1 MTPYNASVIYD
12 LHTHTTA
19 SDGSLSPLALV
30 AHAGECGVDV
40 LSITDHDTVAAYEQL
55 GDPPAGSPEIV
66 PGIELSTTWAGRG
79 VHIVGLNIDP
89 ANAVLCAGIAAQQ
102 AARAARAET
111 IALRLEKLG
120 FGHAGSEVAAM
131 AGDSC
136 VGRPHFARYLV
147 DNGHVKDIATAFR
160 KYLGDGK
167 PGDVR
172 SGWASLE
179 DVIRWIRTAG
189 GNAVLAHPAKY
200 RLTRTKLCALIE
212 DFRAAGGAAI
222 EVVSGQQESRVT
234 LRLGALADDYG
245 LAASSGSDF
254 HHPSST
260 WSAPGRFSTMPGT
273 LRPVWD
279 LWPT

>member
-1 MTPYNASVIYD
+1 MIYD

-19 SDGSLSPLALV
+19 SDGSLSPLALL
-30 AHAGECGVDV
+30 AHASECGVDV
-40 LSITDHDTVAAYEQL
+40 LSITDHDTVTAYEQL
-55 GDPPAGSPEIV
+55 GAVPAGSPELV

-79 VHIVGLNIDP
+79 IHVVGLNIDP
-89 ANAVLCAGIAAQQ
+89 ANDVLRAGITMQQ
-102 AARAARAET
+102 AARTARAET
-111 IALRLEKLG
+111 IASRLEKLG

-131 AGDSC
+131 AGDAG

-147 DNGHVKDIATAFR
+147 DNGHVKDVATAFR

-172 SGWASLE
+172 SGWASMD
-179 DVIRWIRTAG
+179 DVIRWIRAAG
-189 GNAVLAHPAKY
+189 GTAVLAHPAKY

-212 DFRAAGGAAI
+212 DFKSAGGVAI
-222 EVVSGQQESRVT
+222 EVVSGQQEAGVT
-234 LRLGALADDYG
+234 RRLGVLAADYG

-254 HHPSST
+254 HPRSST
-260 WSAPGRFSTMPGT
+260 WSAPGRFSRMPEA

>member
-1 MTPYNASVIYD
+1 MIYD
-12 LHTHTTA
+12 LHTHSDA
-19 SDGSLSPLALV
+19 SDGTMSPLALV
-30 AHAGECGVDV
+30 RHAAVCGVDV
-40 LSITDHDTVAAYEQL
+40 LSITDHDTVAAYRQL
-55 GDPPAGSPEIV
+55 GTLPPGSPLLV
-66 PGIELSTTWAGRG
+66 PGIELSTTWSGRG

-89 ANAVLCAGIAAQQ
+89 DNAVLRHGIAAQQ

-111 IALRLEKLG
+111 IARRLEKLG
-120 FGHAGSEVAAM
+120 LGDAREAVSDGAGG
-131 AGDSC
+131 AG

-147 DNGHVKDIATAFR
+147 DNGYVSDVATAFR

-172 SGWASLE
+172 SGWASLT
-179 DVIRWIRTAG
+179 DVVRWIRAAG
-189 GNAVLAHPAKY
+189 GSAVLAHPAKY

-212 DFRAAGGAAI
+212 DFMSAGGIAL
-222 EVVSGQQESRVT
+222 EVVSGQQEADVT
-234 LRLGALADDYG
+234 RRLGALAGDYG

-254 HHPSST
+254 HDPSTT
-260 WSAPGRFSTMPGT
+260 WSAPGRFAKLPGT

>member
-1 MTPYNASVIYD
+1 MIYD
-12 LHTHTTA
+12 LHTHSNA
-19 SDGSLSPLALV
+19 SDGSLSPAALLAL
-30 AHAGECGVDV
+30 AADCGVGV
-40 LSITDHDTVAAYEQL
+40 LSITDHDTVAAYETL
-55 GDPPAGSPEIV
+55 GVLPPGSPALV

-89 ANAVLCAGIAAQQ
+89 ANAVLRAGIAAQQ
-102 AARAARAET
+102 AARIERAET

-120 FGHAGSEVAAM
+120 FGNTRAEVAGA
-131 AGDSC
+131 AGAAGI
-136 VGRPHFARYLV
+136 GRPHFARYLV

-167 PGDVR
+167 AGDVR
-172 SGWASLE
+172 SGWASMD
-179 DVIRWIRTAG
+179 DVIRWIRAAG

-200 RLTRTKLCALIE
+200 RLTRTKMCALIE
-212 DFRAAGGAAI
+212 DFMAAGGVAI
-222 EVVSGQQESRVT
+222 EVGSGPQEPGVT
-234 LRLGALADDYG
+234 RRLGALAADFG
-245 LAASSGSDF
+245 LAVSSGSDF

-260 WSAPGRFSTMPGT
+260 WTAPGRFPAMPDT

>member
-1 MTPYNASVIYD
+1 MPVIHD

-19 SDGSLSPLALV
+19 SDGSLSPLELL
-30 AHAGECGVDV
+30 AHAADCGVDV
-40 LSITDHDTVAAYEQL
+40 LSITDHDTVTAYERL
-55 GDPPAGSPEIV
+55 GDAPAGSPAIV
-66 PGIELSTTWAGRG
+66 PGIELSTTWSGRG

-89 ANAVLCAGIAAQQ
+89 ANGVLLGGIAAQQ
-102 AARAARAET
+102 AARTARAEI
-111 IALRLEKLG
+111 IARRLQKLG

-131 AGDSC
+131 AGDSG

-147 DNGHVKDIATAFR
+147 DNGHVKNVATAFR

-172 SGWASLE
+172 SGWASMN
-179 DVIRWIRTAG
+179 DVIRWIRAAG
-189 GNAVLAHPAKY
+189 GTAVLAHPAKY

-212 DFRAAGGAAI
+212 DFKAAGGVAI
-222 EVVSGQQESRVT
+222 EVVSGQQEASVT
-234 LRLGALADDYG
+234 RRLSILAADYG

-254 HHPSST
+254 HHRSST
-260 WSAPGRFSTMPGT
+260 WSAPGHFSTLPDT

>member
-1 MTPYNASVIYD
+1 MIYD
-12 LHTHTTA
+12 LHTHSSA
-19 SDGSLSPLALV
+19 SDGTLSPVALL
-30 AHAGECGVDV
+30 AHAADCGVDV
-40 LSITDHDTVAAYEQL
+40 LSITDHDTVAAYETVGNL
-55 GDPPAGSPEIV
+55 PSGSPALV

-89 ANAVLCAGIAAQQ
+89 ANAVLRAGIVAQQ
-102 AARAARAET
+102 AARTERAET

-120 FGHAGSEVAAM
+120 FGNARTDVTVLAGT
-131 AGDSC
+131 AGI
-136 VGRPHFARYLV
+136 GRPHFARYLV
-147 DNGHVKDIATAFR
+147 DNGHVEDIATAFR

-167 PGDVR
+167 AGDVR
-172 SGWASLE
+172 SGWAPMDE
-179 DVIRWIRTAG
+179 VIRWIHAAG

-212 DFRAAGGAAI
+212 DFVAAGGEAI
-222 EVVSGQQESRVT
+222 EVVSGPQEAGVT
-234 LRLGALADDYG
+234 RRLGALAVDYG
-245 LAASSGSDF
+245 LAVSGGSDF

-260 WSAPGRFSTMPGT
+260 WSAPGRFPAMPDT